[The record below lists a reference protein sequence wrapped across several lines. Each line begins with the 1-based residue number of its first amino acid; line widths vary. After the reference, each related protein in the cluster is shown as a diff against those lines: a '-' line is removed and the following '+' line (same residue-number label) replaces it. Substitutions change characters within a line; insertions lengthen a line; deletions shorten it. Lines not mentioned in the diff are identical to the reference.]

1 MARRR
6 SVYTLHTICR
16 QIHRILKCF
25 YLVPAHL
32 LPQLWP
38 VLDMPPQVVSKK
50 IQESQR
56 VKHVDYDN
64 YDGHRHVVK
73 VVENTPLHDWFRDS
87 LEEDKMEI
95 LVNSYHH
102 QGVNRLAQ
110 RFVPMAFAPDGLI
123 EGFYDPDT
131 CNPEEGKFIMG
142 LQFHPER
149 MRKDDTDKF
158 DYPGCP
164 RAYQEFVKAVIAYQ
178 KKLNS
183 STTYTMA
190 APTDLVE
197 QNQQGTEAILE
208 DLTTRMTQA
217 LRQSLNQT
225 PAVTYD
231 TAAPIAIKLN
241 GTNYALWSQ
250 IVEMYISGKDKLGYI
265 NGDLPKPE
273 LNDPTF
279 RRWRT
284 ENSIVKGWL
293 INSMDPSLVS
303 NFIRFPTA
311 KQVWESIATTYF
323 DGNDKS
329 QRHNTLLQEDRVYV
343 FLDGLDDRLDKIR
356 SDVLQLQPFPSVE
369 QAYAYVRREDIRQSV
384 MLETNGGPTAS
395 VMATKSGKQNQ
406 MLRMTKRA
414 PGYAATGG
422 SKNLSGGL
430 GCSHC
435 GNAKHT
441 RETCFKLHGYPE
453 WWNEFKAKKSQEAN
467 GGVGRAAI
475 AHGGVERTAIAHAE
489 PTLSLIPCVETKAET
504 ASNGSDQ
511 GKGCCYTSSALV
523 VSTKQKDDDWIVDS
537 GATDHMTYNPD
548 DLDEYITPR
557 RNNISNANG
566 VLYPVTGAGTVQL
579 SPSISLTNTLLVPSL
594 TTKLIS
600 VGQATED
607 LNCIVLMYPHFC
619 LFQDILTKKIIGR
632 GNEEMGILPIHAD
645 EERDIRAVI
654 NVEREDDDDAT
665 GTPSEDMETK
675 RAATVEEEMGVS
687 VDMGEE
693 DLIADLAEPRT
704 FYNYQISF
712 FTYTTSVPRPLKLD
726 QAMEKKRKNII
737 RSFFLARN
745 IYTTGQR
752 MNPSKESELQAG
764 AEFLE
769 AFDLVSLMIILSM
782 QSSTALSLQ
791 QENRLKQMGAT
802 VRNAGS
808 YIERLRMNE
817 EREDLAKNVMGKMS
831 AEQLSD
837 LLSFYHMMGHIFSE
851 VLDRKLNGIVHGI
864 GS

>member
-1 MARRR
+1 
-6 SVYTLHTICR
+6 
-16 QIHRILKCF
+16 
-25 YLVPAHL
+25 
-32 LPQLWP
+32 
-38 VLDMPPQVVSKK
+38 
-50 IQESQR
+50 
-56 VKHVDYDN
+56 
-64 YDGHRHVVK
+64 
-73 VVENTPLHDWFRDS
+73 
-87 LEEDKMEI
+87 MEI
-95 LVNSYHH
+95 PTDLV
-102 QGVNRLAQ
+102 
-110 RFVPMAFAPDGLI
+110 D
-123 EGFYDPDT
+123 
-131 CNPEEGKFIMG
+131 
-142 LQFHPER
+142 
-149 MRKDDTDKF
+149 
-158 DYPGCP
+158 
-164 RAYQEFVKAVIAYQ
+164 
-178 KKLNS
+178 
-183 STTYTMA
+183 TMA

-265 NGDLPKPE
+265 NGDLLKPE

-293 INSMDPSLVS
+293 INSMDPSLVG

-329 QRHNTLLQEDRVYV
+329 QVYDLKRRVTRMKQNGESIEGYYNCLQGLWREIDYRRPNPMECAIDVQRHNTLLQEDRVYV

-693 DLIADLAEPRT
+693 DLIADLAVDTGDKEAEMENHEFYFQKFKQRGRRLSTNASTGRNSFYFFGNSDNQFGRTSKFLSRLLDPRFGGRGNRNMKPKDSKSSTDGLKTDKVSSEGTGGKMVFKPKDLKICWQEESQFWSIPEGDGLPVELLEVCWLDVSGEMRVTKGKAYEVSFKLSMNTEHSFGWEVPVTVMARIGKKGKYERKEIDLSKLSKEEKEFPPDKCRIEFKSEEKSESKEEPR
-704 FYNYQISF
+704 
-712 FTYTTSVPRPLKLD
+712 
-726 QAMEKKRKNII
+726 EKKSQTNKKGI
-737 RSFFLARN
+737 
-745 IYTTGQR
+745 
-752 MNPSKESELQAG
+752 
-764 AEFLE
+764 
-769 AFDLVSLMIILSM
+769 
-782 QSSTALSLQ
+782 
-791 QENRLKQMGAT
+791 EN
-802 VRNAGS
+802 
-808 YIERLRMNE
+808 
-817 EREDLAKNVMGKMS
+817 AKNDEETLYFG
-831 AEQLSD
+831 L
-837 LLSFYHMMGHIFSE
+837 YE
-851 VLDRKLNGIVHGI
+851 VWTNKWKGGLRIHEAIVQEIPAGINDPPPN
-864 GS
+864 

>member
-1 MARRR
+1 
-6 SVYTLHTICR
+6 
-16 QIHRILKCF
+16 
-25 YLVPAHL
+25 
-32 LPQLWP
+32 
-38 VLDMPPQVVSKK
+38 
-50 IQESQR
+50 
-56 VKHVDYDN
+56 
-64 YDGHRHVVK
+64 
-73 VVENTPLHDWFRDS
+73 
-87 LEEDKMEI
+87 MEI
-95 LVNSYHH
+95 PTDLV
-102 QGVNRLAQ
+102 
-110 RFVPMAFAPDGLI
+110 D
-123 EGFYDPDT
+123 
-131 CNPEEGKFIMG
+131 
-142 LQFHPER
+142 
-149 MRKDDTDKF
+149 
-158 DYPGCP
+158 
-164 RAYQEFVKAVIAYQ
+164 
-178 KKLNS
+178 
-183 STTYTMA
+183 TMA

-241 GTNYALWSQ
+241 GTNYAIWSQ

-265 NGDLPKPE
+265 NGDLPQPE

-293 INSMDPSLVS
+293 INSMDPSLVG

-329 QRHNTLLQEDRVYV
+329 QVYDLKRRVTRMKQNGESIEGYYNCLQGLWREIDYRRPNPMECAIDVQRHNTLLQEDRVYV

-511 GKGCCYTSSALV
+511 GYS
-523 VSTKQKDDDWIVDS
+523 
-537 GATDHMTYNPD
+537 H
-548 DLDEYITPR
+548 
-557 RNNISNANG
+557 
-566 VLYPVTGAGTVQL
+566 
-579 SPSISLTNTLLVPSL
+579 
-594 TTKLIS
+594 
-600 VGQATED
+600 
-607 LNCIVLMYPHFC
+607 
-619 LFQDILTKKIIGR
+619 
-632 GNEEMGILPIHAD
+632 
-645 EERDIRAVI
+645 
-654 NVEREDDDDAT
+654 
-665 GTPSEDMETK
+665 
-675 RAATVEEEMGVS
+675 
-687 VDMGEE
+687 EE
-693 DLIADLAEPRT
+693 DHWAW
-704 FYNYQISF
+704 Y
-712 FTYTTSVPRPLKLD
+712 
-726 QAMEKKRKNII
+726 
-737 RSFFLARN
+737 
-745 IYTTGQR
+745 
-752 MNPSKESELQAG
+752 
-764 AEFLE
+764 
-769 AFDLVSLMIILSM
+769 
-782 QSSTALSLQ
+782 
-791 QENRLKQMGAT
+791 
-802 VRNAGS
+802 
-808 YIERLRMNE
+808 
-817 EREDLAKNVMGKMS
+817 
-831 AEQLSD
+831 
-837 LLSFYHMMGHIFSE
+837 
-851 VLDRKLNGIVHGI
+851 
-864 GS
+864 

>member
-1 MARRR
+1 
-6 SVYTLHTICR
+6 
-16 QIHRILKCF
+16 
-25 YLVPAHL
+25 
-32 LPQLWP
+32 
-38 VLDMPPQVVSKK
+38 
-50 IQESQR
+50 
-56 VKHVDYDN
+56 
-64 YDGHRHVVK
+64 
-73 VVENTPLHDWFRDS
+73 
-87 LEEDKMEI
+87 MEI
-95 LVNSYHH
+95 PTDLV
-102 QGVNRLAQ
+102 
-110 RFVPMAFAPDGLI
+110 D
-123 EGFYDPDT
+123 
-131 CNPEEGKFIMG
+131 
-142 LQFHPER
+142 
-149 MRKDDTDKF
+149 
-158 DYPGCP
+158 
-164 RAYQEFVKAVIAYQ
+164 
-178 KKLNS
+178 
-183 STTYTMA
+183 TMA

-265 NGDLPKPE
+265 NGDLPQPE

-293 INSMDPSLVS
+293 INSMDPSLVG

-329 QRHNTLLQEDRVYV
+329 QVYDLKRRVTRMKQNGESIEGYYNCLQGLWREIDYRRPNPMECAIDVQRHNTLLQEDRVYV

-356 SDVLQLQPFPSVE
+356 SDVLQLQLFPSVE

-384 MLETNGGPTAS
+384 MLETNGGPIAS

-475 AHGGVERTAIAHAE
+475 AHAE

-511 GKGCCYTSSALV
+511 GKGCCYTISALV

-632 GNEEMGILPIHAD
+632 GNKEMGILPIHAD

-693 DLIADLAEPRT
+693 DLIADLAVDTGDKEAEMESETEHTSSR
-704 FYNYQISF
+704 
-712 FTYTTSVPRPLKLD
+712 YTIPAGWIVMVCPP
-726 QAMEKKRKNII
+726 AVH
-737 RSFFLARN
+737 
-745 IYTTGQR
+745 
-752 MNPSKESELQAG
+752 MNPKQYDDPFTFNPWRWQGQELNAGSQKFMGFGGGSRLCAG
-764 AEFLE
+764 AEFSKLQMAIFLHHLVTKYRWRVIKGGDIIRIPAVIFPNGFHIQILE
-769 AFDLVSLMIILSM
+769 KNIQKDATTTGSRETVYHESGHH
-782 QSSTALSLQ
+782 TALLITSPSSLATM
-791 QENRLKQMGAT
+791 NRDVNNLDILGQVATEPVHSLK
-802 VRNAGS
+802 
-808 YIERLRMNE
+808 E
-817 EREDLAKNVMGKMS
+817 EEEGREEMSDPNKPTSSGQGYGVSSSSSFANLPPPRGKAKNNLVKGLFSSSSSLSGK
-831 AEQLSD
+831 
-837 LLSFYHMMGHIFSE
+837 
-851 VLDRKLNGIVHGI
+851 K
-864 GS
+864 